1 MDGLVFTCRIGALSQ
16 TTFQVSQFTLQ
27 EELSQLYSLTL
38 KVASSRDDIPLNDQ
52 LGRRASLTITRNG
65 VAERTINGLIA
76 GAEQGNTDGRRTFY
90 IFTIRPEMWLMTLN
104 QDSRI
109 FHWQSVPEI
118 LTKLLKEHG
127 ILFVRDTLY
136 KHYTE
141 REYTT
146 QKRESAYD
154 FWCRLAAEEGMVFWF
169 EEKQMLF
176 CDCHLGMQADIQLTY
191 NTHPETDETD
201 TTAYQW
207 SYGEYLCP
215 NGTVQKDHNFLNPK
229 YALEHQKQADDDSGY
244 DSVFESYGR
253 FQRDAEGES
262 FTQLRLEQLQ
272 NYSKVGTAK
281 TNCIRLRPG
290 KIFTLQSHP
299 IATMNARWQV
309 ISVTHHG
316 WQPVASGDGGEGTTL
331 TNEVAFIPGHQD
343 WRPPYRYKPLAD
355 GDEVATVVGVGSEE
369 IYVNEHGA
377 IRIHFHWN
385 RYDKADD
392 GASCWV
398 RVAQGWN
405 GNGFGF
411 MAIPRVGQEVIVS
424 YLNGDIDR
432 PIVTGCTYNG
442 LNHPPLNLPLEKTR
456 TTFKT
461 RTHRGQG
468 FNELRFEDAKGSE
481 EVFIHAQRDMKT
493 QILWDKTAQIGNDQ
507 KTEVAHNRTA
517 IIKNDDDEAV
527 QGFQTLEVGQNQT
540 VTIKGQQAVS
550 IGKSHQLNVA
560 DNQQITVG
568 KHITAHSE
576 SGQII
581 IGNAGG
587 QIVIDPMG
595 NIRIEGVS
603 ITMTDHITGKKSAG
617 ALFDYSA
624 RYTLL
629 SEQSDKP
636 LVDVPYT
643 ITTGDGQ
650 VIPGKTDALGRTM
663 TVQSAAEENLQLSSP
678 ENPPKP
684 KQTLYQVSDNTPVE
698 HVMEFTEE

>member
-1 MDGLVFTCRIGALSQ
+1 MDGLVFTCHIGALSQ

-38 KVASSRDDIPLNDQ
+38 TVVSARDDIPLNEQ
-52 LGRRASLTITRNG
+52 LGDLASLTITRNG
-65 VAERTINGLIA
+65 VTERTIHGLIA

-90 IFTIRPEMWLMTLN
+90 TFTIRPTLWLMTLN

-109 FHWQSVPEI
+109 FHRQSVPEI
-118 LTKLLKEHG
+118 LAQLLKEHR

-136 KHYTE
+136 KRHAE

-154 FWCRLAAEEGMVFWF
+154 FWCRLAAEEGIIFWF
-169 EEKQMLF
+169 EEKHLLF
-176 CDCHLGMQADIQLTY
+176 CDCHLGMRADIDLTY
-191 NTHPETDETD
+191 NTHPEPDDTD
-201 TTAYQW
+201 TTVYQW
-207 SYGEYLCP
+207 HYGEYLCP
-215 NGTVQKDHNFLNPK
+215 NGTVQKDYNFMNPK
-229 YALEHQKQADDDSGY
+229 YPLEHRKTAGKSGHR
-244 DSVFESYGR
+244 SVFESYGR
-253 FQRDAEGES
+253 FQWDEQGKP

-272 NYSKVGTAK
+272 NYSKVGTAQ
-281 TNCIRLRPG
+281 THCIRLHPG

-299 IATMNARWQV
+299 IAAMNTHWQV
-309 ISVTHHG
+309 LSVTHYG
-316 WQPVASGDGGEGTTL
+316 RQPIASNDEGEGTTL
-331 TNEVAFIPGHQD
+331 TNDVTFIPGHQD

-355 GDEVATVVGVGSEE
+355 GDEIATVVGAGNEE
-369 IYVNEHGA
+369 IYVNKHGE

-385 RYDKADD
+385 RYDEADD
-392 GASCWV
+392 LASCWV
-398 RVAQGWN
+398 RVAQGWS
-405 GNGFGF
+405 GSGYGF

-442 LNHPPLNLPLEKTR
+442 LNRPPLDLPAEKTY

-468 FNELRFEDAKGSE
+468 FNELRFEDAKDRE

-493 QILWDKTAQIGNDQ
+493 QILRDKTTQIGNDQ
-507 KTEVAHNRTA
+507 KTDVAHNRTA
-517 IIKNDDDEAV
+517 IIKHDDDEAV
-527 QGFQTLEVGQNQT
+527 QGFQTREVGQNQT
-540 VTIKGQQAVS
+540 VTIKGQQAIS

-568 KHITAHSE
+568 KHITVHSD
-576 SGQII
+576 SGQIT

-595 NIRIEGVS
+595 NIRLEGVS

-636 LVDVPYT
+636 LVNAPYI

-650 VIPGKTDALGRTM
+650 VIPGKTDALGRTL
-663 TVQSAAEENLQLSSP
+663 TVQSAAEENLQLNSP
-678 ENPPKP
+678 QATPKP
-684 KQTLYQVSDNTPVE
+684 KKTVYEVSDNTLVE
-698 HVMEFTEE
+698 YVMEFKEK

>member
-27 EELSQLYSLTL
+27 EELSQLYNLTL
-38 KVASSRDDIPLNDQ
+38 KVVSSRDDIPLNEQ

-65 VAERTINGLIA
+65 VTERTINGLIA

-118 LTKLLKEHG
+118 LTKLLKEHH

-229 YALEHQKQADDDSGY
+229 YALEHQKQADDSGY

-253 FQRDAEGES
+253 FQRDAEGKS
-262 FTQLRLEQLQ
+262 FTCLRLEQLQ
-272 NYSKVGTAK
+272 SYSKVGTAK

-299 IATMNARWQV
+299 IESMNARWQV

-316 WQPVASGDGGEGTTL
+316 WQPVASDDGGEGTTL

-392 GASCWV
+392 NASCWV

-442 LNHPPLNLPLEKTR
+442 LNRPPLNLPLEKTR

-461 RTHRGQG
+461 RTHGGQG

-481 EVFIHAQRDMKT
+481 EVFIHAQRNMKT
-493 QILWDKTAQIGNDQ
+493 QILWDKTTQIGNDQ

-550 IGKSHQLNVA
+550 IGKSHQLNVT

-568 KHITAHSE
+568 KHITVHSE

-581 IGNAGG
+581 IGNSGG

-684 KQTLYQVSDNTPVE
+684 KQTLYQASDNTPVE

>member
-1 MDGLVFTCRIGALSQ
+1 MDGLVFTCQIGILPQ

-38 KVASSRDDIPLNDQ
+38 KVVSSRDDIPLNDQ
-52 LGRRASLTITRNG
+52 LGDSASLTIARNG
-65 VAERTINGLIA
+65 VTERTINGLIA

-90 IFTIRPEMWLMTLN
+90 TFTIRPSMWLMTLN
-104 QDSRI
+104 QNSRI
-109 FHWQSVPEI
+109 FHRQSVPEI
-118 LTKLLKEHG
+118 LTQLLKEHR
-127 ILFVRDTLY
+127 ISFARDTLY
-136 KHYTE
+136 KRHAE

-146 QKRESAYD
+146 QKRESDYD
-154 FWCRLAAEEGMVFWF
+154 FWCRLAAEEGIIFWF
-169 EEKQMLF
+169 DERQMLF
-176 CDCHLGMQADIQLTY
+176 CDCHLGMRADIDLTY
-191 NTHPETDETD
+191 NTHPETDDTD

-215 NGTVQKDHNFLNPK
+215 NGTVQKDYNFLNPK
-229 YALEHQKQADDDSGY
+229 YSLEHRKTVDNRGY
-244 DSVFESYGR
+244 DLVFESYGR
-253 FQRDAEGES
+253 FQWDAEGKP

-272 NYSKVGTAK
+272 NYSKVGTAQ

-299 IATMNARWQV
+299 IEAMNDRWQV
-309 ISVTHHG
+309 LSVTHHG
-316 WQPVASGDGGEGTTL
+316 RQPIASNDGGEGTTL
-331 TNEVAFIPGHQD
+331 TNDVTFIPGRQD

-355 GDEVATVVGVGSEE
+355 GDEVATVVGAGSEE
-369 IYVNEHGA
+369 IYVNKHGE

-385 RYDKADD
+385 RYDEADD
-392 GASCWV
+392 LASCWV

-405 GNGFGF
+405 GSGFGF

-442 LNHPPLNLPLEKTR
+442 LNRPPLDLPVEKTR

-461 RTHRGQG
+461 QTHRGQG
-468 FNELRFEDAKGSE
+468 FNELRFDDANGRE
-481 EVFIHAQRDMKT
+481 EVFIHAQRDMNTRVLRDETT
-493 QILWDKTAQIGNDQ
+493 QISHDQ
-507 KTEVAHNRTA
+507 KTEVEHNRTT

-527 QGFQTLEVGQNQT
+527 QGFQTLDVSQNQT
-540 VTIKGQQAVS
+540 VTIKGQQAIS
-550 IGKSHQLNVA
+550 IGKSYQLNIT

-568 KHITAHSE
+568 KHIKLRSE
-576 SGQII
+576 SGQIT

-603 ITMTDHITGKKSAG
+603 ITMTDHTTGKKSAD
-617 ALFDYSA
+617 ALFDYAA

-629 SEQSDKP
+629 SEQSGKP
-636 LVDVPYT
+636 LVDTLYT
-643 ITTGDGQ
+643 ITTADGQ
-650 VIPGKTDALGRTM
+650 TLSGKTDALGRTV
-663 TVQSAAEENLQLSSP
+663 TVQSKVEENLQMSSP
-678 ENPPKP
+678 EAPPKP
-684 KQTLYQVSDNTPVE
+684 KKTLYRASGNTPVE
-698 HVMEFTEE
+698 YVMEFTEK